1 MCFGFRNER
10 VFYAKTCS
18 FSGLLPE
25 AGAGLSGAT
34 AASATA
40 VAAAV
45 AAAGTHL
52 LYQAWRSSF
61 WTFDP
66 TEANLSFDSPV
77 F

>member
-45 AAAGTHL
+45 AAAGTRL
-52 LYQAWRSSF
+52 FYQVWGSSF

-66 TEANLSFDSPV
+66 SEAKFGFDSPQ